1 MTLDEIQEYALGLA
15 KKARSASARVRTV
28 NADIRNKVL
37 FEVAN
42 SLRANEKII
51 LEENAKDLAA
61 FKDKISPAKYDRL
74 TLNHERLEGIAV
86 GVEQIASFADPLGKI
101 LEKRKL
107 ENGVDISRVSVPL
120 GCVFFIYESRPN
132 VTIDGAALCFK
143 AGNAVVLRGG
153 KESLYS
159 SKILA
164 KIFRD
169 ALQKFGVDPDAVQLV
184 EYADH
189 AIVSSLLKM
198 RDYLDLVI
206 PRGGENLIRAVT
218 DQSSIPVI
226 KHFNGICHIYV
237 DKSADID
244 MAAKIVENAKTQRC
258 GTCNTVETL
267 LLNSDLSE
275 ADVNRILDPLRAK
288 KVEFFGDKETQA
300 RLADVKDFEDEDGY
314 HHEYLAFK
322 LSIRFVKNVEEACDH
337 IEKYSSRHTE
347 SVIASDKAVQ
357 EYFLANVDSSSVM
370 VNASTRL
377 ADGGVYGLGA
387 EVGISTDK
395 IHARGPMGVESLCT
409 YKWILIGEGQIRS

>member
-153 KESLYS
+153 KES
-159 SKILA
+159 
-164 KIFRD
+164 
-169 ALQKFGVDPDAVQLV
+169 
-184 EYADH
+184 
-189 AIVSSLLKM
+189 
-198 RDYLDLVI
+198 
-206 PRGGENLIRAVT
+206 
-218 DQSSIPVI
+218 
-226 KHFNGICHIYV
+226 
-237 DKSADID
+237 
-244 MAAKIVENAKTQRC
+244 
-258 GTCNTVETL
+258 
-267 LLNSDLSE
+267 
-275 ADVNRILDPLRAK
+275 
-288 KVEFFGDKETQA
+288 
-300 RLADVKDFEDEDGY
+300 
-314 HHEYLAFK
+314 
-322 LSIRFVKNVEEACDH
+322 
-337 IEKYSSRHTE
+337 
-347 SVIASDKAVQ
+347 
-357 EYFLANVDSSSVM
+357 
-370 VNASTRL
+370 
-377 ADGGVYGLGA
+377 
-387 EVGISTDK
+387 
-395 IHARGPMGVESLCT
+395 
-409 YKWILIGEGQIRS
+409 

>member
-164 KIFRD
+164 KIFRN

-189 AIVSSLLKM
+189 AIVGSLLKM

-322 LSIRFVKNVEEACDH
+322 LSIRFVKNVKEACDH

-409 YKWILIGEGQIRS
+409 YKWILIGDGQIRS